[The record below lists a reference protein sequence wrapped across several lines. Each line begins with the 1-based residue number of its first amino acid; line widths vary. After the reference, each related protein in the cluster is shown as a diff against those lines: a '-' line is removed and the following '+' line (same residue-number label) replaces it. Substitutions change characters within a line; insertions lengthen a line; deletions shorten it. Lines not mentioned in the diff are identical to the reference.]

1 MALSELNIGEKKIVD
16 KISSD
21 VKTQR
26 FLQNVGL
33 MPGVTVRVVAKVG
46 KNMII
51 SVKNTRLAMDK
62 SLAGRITV
70 TDDDGVF
77 EN

>member
-1 MALSELNIGEKKIVD
+1 MALSELRIGDVKIVD
-16 KISSD
+16 KVGAD

-33 MPGVTVRVVAKVG
+33 MPGVGVRVVAKVG
-46 KNMII
+46 RNMII

-62 SLAGRITV
+62 TLADAITV
-70 TDDDGVF
+70 T
-77 EN
+77 EEEE